1 MFVSIGV
8 YFPISYV
15 KVLSYIKDV
24 VEEWEQ
30 LGLALQLPYR
40 VLREINADRA
50 QIASK
55 KEEMVMKWMESSGP
69 ACWWLLVKALE
80 EIRLNV
86 AAANIRTEQ
95 GIAWD

>member
-8 YFPISYV
+8 YFPIGHV
-15 KVLSYIKDV
+15 KVLAYIKDV

-30 LGLALQLPYR
+30 LGIALQLPYE

-55 KEEMVMKWMESSGP
+55 KEEMVVKWMESSGS
-69 ACWWLLVKALE
+69 ACWWLLDKALE
-80 EIRLNV
+80 EIGLNV
-86 AAANIRTEQ
+86 AAYNIRAEQ
-95 GIAWD
+95 GI